1 MSDSAATSMPD
12 DGVFNREDEP
22 SITPIPNLASNLV
35 GKTINGWFV
44 ERKISKDGGTGGAF
58 SSGYVVHDKNGRR
71 AFMKA
76 INIGYAIKMW
86 KGVNRTDL
94 INEITAEFKYER
106 DILDLC
112 GRNKMDRIVRA
123 IDSGEYD
130 EPSDPYFVPYLVF
143 EFSEEGDVR
152 RHKRMS
158 DPDLVWRL
166 RIFHGICV
174 GVRQLHS
181 RLIAHQDLK
190 PSNVLV
196 FDGEISKI
204 ADLGRCT
211 LKGSKVDDPGHCGDL
226 DYTPIELHYAH
237 YDPDWDVRRKGA
249 DLYMLGGLLAFL
261 VANVHIFGLVLSKLP
276 DKYHPRKW
284 GAGRYS
290 EALPAVR
297 TATYGA
303 IDEIVAAVPTEL
315 QSDVRNLL
323 CWLCD
328 PEPQMRGHP
337 KTHDQLVGSA
347 FSLERIVSVADHLV
361 RKAELMGR

>member
-1 MSDSAATSMPD
+1 MTEKLSHTEENGAE
-12 DGVFNREDEP
+12 DGAPV
-22 SITPIPNLASNLV
+22 TPKPNLASNLV
-35 GKTINGWFV
+35 GKTINGWLV

-58 SSGYVVHDKNGRR
+58 SSGYVVRDENGRR

-106 DILDLC
+106 EILEFC

-174 GVRQLHS
+174 GVRQLHG
-181 RLIAHQDLK
+181 RHIAHQDLK

-196 FDGEISKI
+196 FDRDVSKI
-204 ADLGRCT
+204 GDLGRCT
-211 LKGSKVDDPGHCGDL
+211 LKGSKVDDPAHCGDL

-237 YDPDWDVRRKGA
+237 YYPDWDVRRKGA

-276 DKYHPRKW
+276 GKYHPRNW
-284 GAGRYS
+284 GAARYS

-297 TATYGA
+297 AATYDA
-303 IDEIVAAVPTEL
+303 IAEIVAAVPAEL
-315 QSDVRNLL
+315 QGEIRDLL

-328 PEPQMRGHP
+328 PEPQLRGHP
-337 KTHDQLVGSA
+337 KTGVGVAVIDSHWSA
-347 FSLERIVSVADHLV
+347 SLALLTI
-361 RKAELMGR
+361 